1 MDFDVLVVG
10 AGPGGYIAAIRAS
23 QLGLKTCVVEQSSAL
38 GGTCLNVG
46 CIPSKTLLHSSEL
59 YARFS
64 EEVRARNLPLANHAF
79 DFPALMSHKTK
90 IVEGLTDAIDAIF
103 KKHKIEV
110 ITGLATLS
118 GPHAVVVDGKTVTA
132 KAIIL
137 ASGSE
142 PIGLPF
148 LPFDE
153 KRIVSSTGALS
164 LEKIPKRL
172 LVVGGGV
179 IGVELASVYSRL
191 GADVTIIE
199 MLPQICTGID
209 SALTS
214 LLYSL
219 LQKQKLKFHLHAQ
232 VLAGQDRQQEGISLE
247 VRQADGNVITCV
259 GDVVLV
265 AIGRKARSQDLGV
278 TNLNI
283 DTTPRGAIVVDKEFR
298 TTVPSIYAIGDLIDG
313 PMLAHRASY
322 EGVAVS
328 EIIAGKHPSLDY
340 MTIPNVV
347 YTSPELA
354 TVGFSE
360 DEAKEVKRPLKIGK
374 CAFRGNPRAR
384 TADDLDGL
392 VKVVADAKTERL
404 LGMHI
409 LASCA
414 AEMIEIGVLGISK
427 RVTLSDIGDLPF
439 AHPTYSEAIKEACL
453 QALGRSYHL

>member
-1 MDFDVLVVG
+1 MGYDVLVIG

-23 QLGLKTCVVEQSSAL
+23 QLGLKTCVVEQSAAL

-64 EEVRARNLPLANHAF
+64 EEAMVHNIPVANHAF

-90 IVEGLTDAIDAIF
+90 VVEGLTDAVATIF
-103 KKHKIEV
+103 KNRGIDVVVGAAKL
-110 ITGLATLS
+110 T
-118 GPHAVVVDGKTVTA
+118 GPHTVVVDGKTIEA
-132 KAIIL
+132 KSIIL

-142 PIGLPF
+142 AISLPF

-164 LEKIPKRL
+164 LEKIPKKL

-199 MLPQICTGID
+199 MMPSICTGID
-209 SALTS
+209 SSLTS
-214 LLYSL
+214 MLYSL
-219 LQKQKLKFHLHAQ
+219 LQKQKLKFYLNCQ
-232 VLAGQDRQQEGISLE
+232 VLAGADLKEDGIELE
-247 VRQADGNVITCV
+247 VRQENGNVVKLV

-265 AIGRKARSQDLGV
+265 AIGRRPRSQDLGV
-278 TNLNI
+278 SNLNI
-283 DTTPRGAIVVDKEFR
+283 DTTPRGAIVVDKNYR

-322 EGVAVS
+322 EGAAVS
-328 EIIAGKHPSLDY
+328 EIIAGKQPVLDY

-354 TVGFSE
+354 TVGLSE
-360 DEAKEVKRPLKIGK
+360 EEAKESKRPLKVGK

-384 TADDLDGL
+384 TSNELDGL
-392 VKVVADAKTERL
+392 VKVVADSKTERL

-414 AEMIEIGVLGISK
+414 SEMIEIGVLGISK
-427 RVTLSDIGDLPF
+427 RVTLSDVGDLPF